1 MDLPLK
7 EYLEAI
13 FIILTQA
20 LALVYLVLFF
30 IDEKKKSATKA
41 DFKKK
46 NPLDRGSI

>member
-7 EYLEAI
+7 EYLEGI
-13 FIILTQA
+13 FVILTQA
-20 LALVYLVLFF
+20 LTLVYFVLFF
-30 IDEKKKSATKA
+30 VGEKKKSAAKA

>member
-7 EYLEAI
+7 EYLEGI

-20 LALVYLVLFF
+20 LTLVYFVLFF
-30 IDEKKKSATKA
+30 IGEKKKSAVKA